1 MAQPYYINPALAIP
15 FIRQYREWDWW
26 DARGKQE
33 CESEYLPQVAVQDT
47 QMRPGGAVAEAKFG
61 VCTGLRA
68 WH

>member
-1 MAQPYYINPALAIP
+1 MAQPYYINPALANP

-47 QMRPGGAVAEAKFG
+47 QMRLV
-61 VCTGLRA
+61 VRLRKLSLECA
-68 WH
+68 QV